1 MLDHKTFRHLKT
13 LFVLSLVWV
22 VAACG
27 SSPGKPEAQAAPANQ
42 AESQM
47 AMQNEPD
54 EVTIAEPAFAESSSE
69 PVEIERDHPDRYVV
83 VRGDTLW
90 DISARFLKSPWL
102 WPEVWHINPNIRNPH
117 LIYPG
122 DVVVLHY
129 VDGKP
134 YLTLEGQAGI
144 TPPVPKGMKTVK
156 LSPQIRTEEL
166 QKSITTIPRSAIEP
180 FLFNHRVVNRQ
191 TLKLAPYIVS
201 TFEQHL
207 AAGTGD
213 TIYVRNLKNSKI
225 GGFQIVREGMVYKN
239 PETDEILGYEAQ
251 NLAESRLIREG
262 KDRDELASLKITR
275 TFLEVLNGDKLLPM
289 ERRERA
295 LNFLPKEP
303 GKEVNGHII
312 SVLKGVG
319 NIGRHDVVVVT
330 LGQREGMQAGD
341 VLAIYQ
347 QGKIVRDIFASGELV
362 KLPAERGGLLMIF
375 RVFEKVSYGLVMEAE
390 RALHVLDTVHS
401 P

>member
-1 MLDHKTFRHLKT
+1 MLDHKTFRYLKT
-13 LFVLSLVWV
+13 LFVLTLIWG

-27 SSPGKPEAQAAPANQ
+27 SSPSQPQPKATKAEPEMAAH
-42 AESQM
+42 
-47 AMQNEPD
+47 NEPD
-54 EVTIAEPAFAESSSE
+54 VTIAEPAYAEASDE
-69 PVEIERDHPDRYVV
+69 PVEIQRDHPDRYVV
-83 VRGDTLW
+83 VKGDTLW

-156 LSPQIRTEEL
+156 LSPQIRTEPL
-166 QKSITTIPRSAIEP
+166 QKSISTIPRSAIEP
-180 FLFNHRVVNRQ
+180 FLFNHRVVSRQ
-191 TLKLAPYIVS
+191 TLKSAPYIVS

-207 AAGTGD
+207 VAGSGE
-213 TIYVRNLKNSKI
+213 TIYVRNLKNPQV
-225 GGFQIVREGMVYKN
+225 GGFQVVREGKIYTH
-239 PETDEILGYEAQ
+239 PDTGEILGYEAE

-262 KDRDELASLKITR
+262 KAKNELASLTITR

-289 ERRERA
+289 ERRERSIT
-295 LNFLPKEP
+295 FLPKEP
-303 GKEVNGHII
+303 DQEVNGHII

-319 NIGRHDVVVVT
+319 NVGRHDVVVVT
-330 LGQREGMQAGD
+330 LGAREGMQSGD

-347 QGKIVRDIFASGELV
+347 QGKIVRDIFANGEPV
-362 KLPAERGGLLMIF
+362 KLPAERAGLLMIF
-375 RVFEKVSYGLVMEAE
+375 RVFDKVSYGLVMEAE
-390 RALHVLDTVHS
+390 RALHVLDTVHN